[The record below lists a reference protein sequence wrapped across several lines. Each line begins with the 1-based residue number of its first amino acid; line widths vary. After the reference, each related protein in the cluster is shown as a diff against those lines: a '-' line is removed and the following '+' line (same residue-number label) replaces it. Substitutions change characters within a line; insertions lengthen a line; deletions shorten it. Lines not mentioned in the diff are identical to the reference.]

1 MASHSRIRQA
11 VKMKVESKEKTIKE
25 RNQSNGYGS
34 SFVVLYILKKEYI
47 FFMYLVAQG
56 GLEPPTRGFSVHC
69 YYQLS
74 YRAIG
79 SKYKTHKEKIV
90 GIEPTTHCLTD
101 NCSTK

>member
-1 MASHSRIRQA
+1 
-11 VKMKVESKEKTIKE
+11 MKVESKEKTIKE
-25 RNQSNGYGS
+25 RNQ
-34 SFVVLYILKKEYI
+34 FLKDTDLHLWFLKTL
-47 FFMYLVAQG
+47 MVAQG